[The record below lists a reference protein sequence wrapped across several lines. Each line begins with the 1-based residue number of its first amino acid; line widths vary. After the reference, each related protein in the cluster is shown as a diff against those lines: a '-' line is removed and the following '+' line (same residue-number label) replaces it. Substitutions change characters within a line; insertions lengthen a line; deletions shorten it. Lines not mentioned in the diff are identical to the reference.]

1 MNLEKITNDLVE
13 KIKNLQPDTETT
25 ISKLIGNDS
34 ISDYSSDD
42 LFNIYKSVIKK
53 CEEENIILSFDKY
66 KNQVVG
72 LPYNIPFIKKD

>member
-25 ISKLIGNDS
+25 ISKLIGNNS
-34 ISDYSSDD
+34 ISNYSSED

-53 CEEENIILSFDKY
+53 CEEENIELSFDKY

-72 LPYNIPFIKKD
+72 LPYNIPFIKK

>member
-13 KIKNLQPDTETT
+13 KIKDLQPETETT

-34 ISDYSSDD
+34 ISNYSSED

-53 CEEENIILSFDKY
+53 CEEENIELSFDKY

-72 LPYNIPFIKKD
+72 LPYNIPFIKK

>member
-1 MNLEKITNDLVE
+1 MNLEKITNELVE
-13 KIKNLQPDTETT
+13 KIKDLQPDTETT

-34 ISDYSSDD
+34 ISNYSSED

-53 CEEENIILSFDKY
+53 CEEENIELSFDKY

-72 LPYNIPFIKKD
+72 LPYNIPFIKK